1 MTIQVTIQVNIQEE
15 VCRLRRE
22 RWTLWEI
29 SEHLHITY
37 YQAQKYAKHVR
48 SAGKSGTQNREK
60 IAKAIEM
67 RESDASYQDIAD
79 ALGVTRETVMRW
91 IKKEA
96 PWLCDRSHKKRMRSR
111 ADTGK
116 SLKPTGYKDTSD
128 ALAYFY
134 HRLPTQLVDFLVRIH
149 TDGACPNLR
158 VFAKRYG
165 VPFDVLYKLYYKLAR
180 SLPKERKTQ

>member
-79 ALGVTRETVMRW
+79 ALGVARETVMRW

-96 PWLCDRSHKKRMRSR
+96 PWLCDRSHKKRM
-111 ADTGK
+111 
-116 SLKPTGYKDTSD
+116 
-128 ALAYFY
+128 AYFY

-158 VFAKRYG
+158 VFARRYG